1 MKLGVLSK
9 AVLSQAGALLM
20 VLLLLR
26 AGVWGVPP
34 SLLASVAAQAMM
46 AALIARLLR
55 SEGWWIF
62 IHLIF
67 TPAIA
72 FALALQLPS
81 YWYLIGFVV
90 LALIFGPAV
99 RHRVPLYLSNR
110 ATQIVLSEYVAR
122 YWKGRQDRFIDL
134 GSGTGAML
142 VGFSK
147 MNPHVQCE
155 GIEGAWLTYCWSRW
169 KALGI
174 PNLKMTYGDFW
185 SCDLRHYQVV
195 YVFLSTEPMARLWQK
210 AAQELQ
216 PGSVLISNSF
226 EVPGVAPR
234 DVLRVEDAR
243 QTHLYVYSV

>member
-1 MKLGVLSK
+1 MKLGVFSK
-9 AVLSQAGALLM
+9 AVLSQAGALLA

-26 AGVWGVPP
+26 AGVPGAPL
-34 SLLASVAAQAMM
+34 SLLATVTAQAMM
-46 AALIARLLR
+46 AALIAKLLG

-62 IHLIF
+62 IHLVF

-81 YWYLIGFVV
+81 YWYLIGFVA

-99 RHRVPLYLSNR
+99 SHRVPLYLSNH

-122 YWKGRQDRFIDL
+122 YWKGHQDRFIDL

-174 PNLKMTYGDFW
+174 PNLKITYGNFW
-185 SCDLRHYQVV
+185 SRDLGQYRVV
-195 YVFLSTEPMARLWQK
+195 YVFLSTEPMSRLWQK
-210 AAQELQ
+210 ATQEMQ

-226 EVPGVAPR
+226 QVP
-234 DVLRVEDAR
+234 DVTPSEILRVEDAR
-243 QTHLYVYSV
+243 QTHLYVYAI

>member
-9 AVLSQAGALLM
+9 AVLSQAGALLT
-20 VLLLLR
+20 VLLVLR
-26 AGVWGVPP
+26 SGLWSAPV
-34 SLLASVAAQAMM
+34 SLFAAVTVHAVM
-46 AALIARLLR
+46 AALIAKALR
-55 SEGWWIF
+55 SEGWWIL

-67 TPAIA
+67 TPTIA
-72 FALALQLPS
+72 FALSLQLPS

-99 RHRVPLYLSNR
+99 RHRVPLYLSNH
-110 ATQIVLSEYVAR
+110 ATQVVLSEYVAR
-122 YWKGRQDRFIDL
+122 YWKGQQDRFIDL
-134 GSGTGAML
+134 GAGTGAML

-174 PNLKMTYGDFW
+174 PNLKITYGNFW
-185 SCDLRHYQVV
+185 NCDLHQYRVV

-210 AAQELQ
+210 AAQEMQ

-226 EVPGVAPR
+226 QVPGVAPR
-234 DVLRVEDAR
+234 EVLRVEDAR
-243 QTHLYVYSV
+243 QTHLYVYPV